1 MNKLKKVDYECLVG
15 SQVLMEFEDNESLV
29 SKPFKSVG
37 FLCGIHKIADFF
49 LYAEVNTDHAFDNCR
64 IYQHPDYWISNAKG
78 DLVLPEGL
86 LINTHRRNGS
96 IDIMLPTEDRPMAH
110 IADYLRFDIMS
121 VQVVRAA
128 EGYEL

>member
-1 MNKLKKVDYECLVG
+1 MSELKKVGYECLVG
-15 SQVLMEFEDNESLV
+15 SQVLCEFWDNVEGDG
-29 SKPFKSVG
+29 FTG
-37 FLCGIHKIADFF
+37 FLTYADSR
-49 LYAEVNTDHAFDNCR
+49 YGAGRYRSHTDDGWTHCR